1 MHIILLL
8 VSVFNCVTD
17 SSMAAD
23 LVIDRKRPTGRNG
36 WKNGRD
42 VFKIPSS
49 LWGETYNCTSFDA
62 EVTDNACTCLCPKKS
77 ATFVFHNETKG
88 CQENVKVRTLLA
100 QGDQETPVYFS
111 GEKVDR
117 EMRMLTVGDNRRVNL
132 DEDKGKCTVDS
143 LSSIYFG
150 CGGAEHILP
159 SGHPFKL
166 KKSDEDYSIEVE
178 EKTNFDALK
187 GRIIKLKI
195 DCKKGKKK
203 NTKSFILVFKYE
215 GSFNCT
221 IPTPTSQPP
230 ATTKPLGTSSLSS
243 PSLKMSTSEH
253 AASATAQT
261 SPSTSHVPS
270 KIPFTEPVV
279 TDLTKTLFSA
289 LSTTSEFTKVSSV
302 RPNHSK
308 AQSTA
313 LAKQPTTTASSSKSP
328 VVARPDPGQERRMG
342 GKSSHSALIA
352 GVTVAIAILVILTII
367 AFLIYRHRHSV
378 DKSNSDIE
386 SKEKKKTAMRSL
398 TRIRSDVRDNEDHYK
413 TLTLREPVVYA
424 SGYQAPVRVGEAN
437 LGNSRESEVDFYA
450 PLNIPERKNIYG
462 HINNQETV
470 FKDMRPK
477 INGPISVNQRVY
489 DLMEEIV
496 MDPPVGPTEEGENG
510 AEPVYNALVGSFL
523 DGSQSPKLNGPISV
537 NQRVYDLMEEMVMV
551 PLKGPAECGE
561 SGTEPVYNVLEG
573 SVFGEVDGPR
583 SPAFFDITSDST
595 EGLVYHYVEKGNHP
609 MSKVLK
615 EPSLNGAEKSNH
627 HAATGLMEPVYNT
640 LEAHV
645 SDNDGDPVYNV
656 LEVTENEGGPRHHIA
671 IFTEETI
678 HPSL

>member
-1 MHIILLL
+1 
-8 VSVFNCVTD
+8 
-17 SSMAAD
+17 MAAD

-77 ATFVFHNETKG
+77 ATFVFHNETNG
-88 CQENVKVRTLLA
+88 CQENVKVRNLLA
-100 QGDQETPVYFS
+100 QGDQGTPVYFS
-111 GEKVDR
+111 GERVDS
-117 EMRMLTVGDNRRVNL
+117 EMRMLTVGDNRRRVKL
-132 DEDKGKCTVDS
+132 DEDNGNCAVDS
-143 LSSIYFG
+143 QSIYFG

-166 KKSDEDYSIEVE
+166 KKNDEDYFLEVMGE
-178 EKTNFDALK
+178 TNFDSLK

-195 DCKKGKKK
+195 ECHKRSR
-203 NTKSFILVFKYE
+203 TESFVLVFKYE
-215 GSFNCT
+215 GSRNCT
-221 IPTPTSQPP
+221 ILKPTSQPP
-230 ATTKPLGTSSLSS
+230 ATTKPLDTSSLSS
-243 PSLKMSTSEH
+243 PSLRTSTSEH
-253 AASATAQT
+253 AASTITET
-261 SPSTSHVPS
+261 SPSTSHIPPKV
-270 KIPFTEPVV
+270 PFTVPVV
-279 TDLTKTLFSA
+279 TDLSRTSSFTL
-289 LSTTSEFTKVSSV
+289 LTTSEVTKVSKV
-302 RPNHSK
+302 RPNVSE
-308 AQSTA
+308 APSTT
-313 LAKQPTTTASSSKSP
+313 LAKRLTTTDSPSKSP
-328 VVARPDPGQERRMG
+328 VVARPDPGQERRTD
-342 GKSSHSALIA
+342 GKSSPLALIA

-367 AFLIYRHRHSV
+367 AFLTYRHRHSV
-378 DKSNSDIE
+378 DKSNSGIE
-386 SKEKKKTAMRSL
+386 SEEKKKTAMRSL

-450 PLNIPERKNIYG
+450 PLNIPDRKNIYG

-489 DLMEEIV
+489 DLMEEIA

-615 EPSLNGAEKSNH
+615 ETSLNGAEKSNH